1 MEQNF
6 EKTERQVKQV
16 IVVDKSKQMN
26 VGKIVAQACHA
37 SLGALLKMF
46 RTEANGLT
54 TRYQVTFERNS
65 ILDKWLNGIFTKIC
79 LAAKDEEEM
88 IAVYDK
94 VVEYNKTHDN
104 EIPVVLI
111 EDSGLTCF
119 HGVKTKTCVGIGPFW
134 SDVIDEFTGNLKLFR

>member
-1 MEQNF
+1 MEQKS

-37 SLGALLKMF
+37 SLGALLKKF
-46 RTEANGLT
+46 RKEFLGST
-54 TRYQVTFERNS
+54 TRYEVTFDKNS

-79 LAAKDEEEM
+79 LAAKDDEEM
-88 IAVYDK
+88 TAIYDK
-94 VVEYNKTHDN
+94 VVEYNKTHDD

-119 HGVKTKTCVGIGPFW
+119 HGVKTKTCVGIGPYW
-134 SDVIDEFTGNLKLFR
+134 SDVIDEFTGELKLFR